1 MTNKSYIKYNS
12 VVNWG
17 YCYNENLNN
26 KGDINNDQKRL
37 YNDSKVN

>member
-17 YCYNENLNN
+17 YCYNENLSN
-26 KGDINNDQKRL
+26 KGDIKND
-37 YNDSKVN
+37 